1 MPRRSNRDD
10 NINIRPLIDAFGRLS
25 GRGQIIVI
33 AIVVAFA
40 IGFLIYQRH
49 QSNVTTTAALNDV
62 NMLLGN
68 PSNATANGS
77 GANNYLMLK
86 PYFALS
92 YNATN
97 GTPNWVSWRV
107 TAADLGTAA
116 RKQTFDTDNT
126 LPASFYHVTHADY
139 SGSGFDRG
147 HMCPHGDRQ
156 ASTDM
161 SYATF
166 VMTNIIPQA
175 PNVNRKAWD
184 QLEIYGRELV
194 RRDHARIYVIAG
206 PSGRGGVGSAGPR
219 DTIAHGS
226 VVVPSECWKIIVVVP
241 ESGGD
246 QDLSKINAATRV
258 IAVIMPNDD
267 TKVGDEWAGFRT
279 SPAQIESH
287 TGLHFFTN
295 FAPDIASA
303 LRQKI
308 DAEHIPPPRPF
319 NREASDAR

>member
-10 NINIRPLIDAFGRLS
+10 NINIRPLVDAFGRLS

-33 AIVVAFA
+33 AIGVAGVIA
-40 IGFLIYQRH
+40 FLLYQHH
-49 QSNVTTTAALNDV
+49 QANVISTAAATDV
-62 NMLLGN
+62 NLLLGN
-68 PSNATANGS
+68 PSNATAHDS
-77 GANNYLMLK
+77 DSNNYLMLK

-92 YNATN
+92 YNAAN

-107 TAADLGTAA
+107 TAADLGSAP
-116 RKQTFDTDNT
+116 RKQTFDTDAT

-166 VMTNIIPQA
+166 VMTNMIPQA

-194 RRDHARIYVIAG
+194 RREHAHLYIVAG
-206 PSGRGGVGSAGPR
+206 PAGRGGVGSAGPR
-219 DTIAHGS
+219 ETIAHGS
-226 VVVPSECWKIIVVVP
+226 VVVPAECWKIIVVVP
-241 ESGGD
+241 EAGGE
-246 QDLSKINAATRV
+246 QDPPKITAATRV
-258 IAVIMPNDD
+258 IAVIMPNDE
-267 TKVGDEWAGFRT
+267 TKVGDEWSGFRT
-279 SPAQIESH
+279 PPAQIESH
-287 TGLHFFTN
+287 TGLHFFSN
-295 FAPDIASA
+295 LAPDIASA

-308 DAEHIPPPRPF
+308 DTERIPAPRPF
-319 NREASDAR
+319 NREAADAR